1 MIRRY
6 FSLFVFLAFIT
17 NVCCQLPANYK
28 RRFLEADFYY
38 QVDDY
43 QKALDIFEDLLV
55 VDPEN
60 NNLNFLCGLCCTNIP
75 NANTKAINYFE
86 EAVLDI
92 DPSYNWGSYKE
103 TQAPE
108 KAYFL
113 LAKSYHLNA
122 RFEEAIHFY
131 EIFRDSTSLKKFS
144 ETEYVNSQIKSC
156 ELASSMVAKPL
167 KVKFGNLLEKD
178 GGNYSRSHP
187 LLSEN
192 DSLMIY
198 LEFDSN
204 NAKRINMT
212 TRNGDGWSRSRVINL
227 ELGVTSDYS
236 PTALSADGTVLFLVR
251 RDYYI
256 SDIYVSHYR
265 NKRWTKVIP
274 LNSNINT
281 KYKETHASVSAD
293 GNTLYFTSDRKGG
306 YGGMDIYWS
315 RLSPDGEWNDA
326 VNLGPVINTI
336 YNEETPF
343 LTRND
348 TKLYFSSE
356 GHRTMGGY
364 DIFYSQKNENEFWSD
379 PENLGYPVNTAGDD
393 LFYNPGWKDECG
405 YYTWSATGQL
415 KSDIKT
421 ILILPETA
429 QLADRA
435 PMKTMEKENEIH
447 IRSGI
452 KGVAPDEDRQMN
464 ESPPETEVIS
474 TSSGEYQIL
483 NSILFDY
490 NEYRLN
496 EAAKQEVERIFLMMK
511 DLPETTIELTG
522 HTDSK
527 GSPEYN
533 LRLSHKR
540 AQSVAS
546 LLMDLGIEEDRI
558 SIIAQGESLPIAI
571 NKYEDG
577 SDAPNGRMLNRYTS
591 LKIHHLPEDRIKVA
605 GILVPDALRP
615 VQDLSYVV
623 LLTENDHIIK
633 EMPKEFFGSQIAL
646 VKAKR
651 TNLYVSSTFKRKKEA
666 IDLLNNAIDYGFP
679 EARIMETAELKNYIR
694 GRSDGVLENMNA
706 FTIQIMALKRSR
718 DVSYFK
724 ALGPVM
730 KYTGT
735 DGFNRYTYGQYNS
748 REEAMYELASIKAR
762 GYRDSFIISLG
773 MADNTDNL
781 SGSPTIIIQNVRE

>member
-1 MIRRY
+1 M
-6 FSLFVFLAFIT
+6 
-17 NVCCQLPANYK
+17 
-28 RRFLEADFYY
+28 FLEADFYF
-38 QVDDY
+38 QVDDN

-55 VDPEN
+55 VDPDN
-60 NNLNFLCGLCCTNIP
+60 NNLNFLCGLCCTKIP
-75 NANTKAINYFE
+75 NANTKAINYLE
-86 EAVLDI
+86 EAVLDV

-113 LAKSYHLNA
+113 LAKSYHLSA

-131 EIFRDSTSLKKFS
+131 EIYRDSTAHKKFS
-144 ETEYVNSQIKSC
+144 ETEYVNNQIKSC

-178 GGNYSRSHP
+178 GGNYSRSRP
-187 LLSEN
+187 LLSGN

-204 NAKRINMT
+204 NAMMINMT

-236 PTALSADGTVLFLVR
+236 PSALSSDGTELYLVR
-251 RDYYI
+251 RDYYN

-265 NKRWTKVIP
+265 NKRWTKVLP
-274 LNSNINT
+274 LNSNINS
-281 KYKETHASVSAD
+281 KYNETHASVSVE

-306 YGGMDIYWS
+306 YGGTDIYWS
-315 RLSPDGEWNDA
+315 RLKPDGEWNEA

-343 LTRND
+343 LTGND

-364 DIFYSQKNENEFWSD
+364 DIFHSRKNENGLWSD
-379 PENLGYPVNTAGDD
+379 PENLGYPVNTVGDD
-393 LFYNPGWKDECG
+393 VFYNPGWKDECG
-405 YYTWSATGQL
+405 YYTWTVTGQL

-421 ILILPETA
+421 IQILPETV
-429 QLADRA
+429 QLADRT
-435 PMKTMEKENEIH
+435 PVKTGEKANEIH
-447 IRSGI
+447 IRPGI
-452 KGVAPDEDRQMN
+452 KED
-464 ESPPETEVIS
+464 PPEADNQMIESTPETNVIA
-474 TSSGEYQIL
+474 TSFKEYQIL

-496 EAAKQEVERIFLMMK
+496 EAAKQEVERICAMMK

-522 HTDSK
+522 HTDSR

-533 LRLSHKR
+533 LSLSRKR

-546 LLMDLGIEEDRI
+546 LLLNMGIEEDRI
-558 SIIAQGESLPIAI
+558 SIVAQGESSPIAI

-577 SDAPNGRMLNRYTS
+577 SDAPNGRMLNRFTS
-591 LKIHHLPEDRIKVA
+591 IKIHNLPEDRVRVA

-623 LLTENDHIIK
+623 LLTENDQIIN

-646 VKAKR
+646 VKAER
-651 TNLYVSSTFKRKKEA
+651 TNLYVSGTFNRKTEA
-666 IDLLNNAIDYGFP
+666 IDFLNNAIDYGFP

-694 GRSDGVLENMNA
+694 GRSDGVLEDMNA
-706 FTIQIMALKRSR
+706 FTIQIMALKKPR

-735 DGFNRYTYGQYNS
+735 DGFNRYTYGLYKS
-748 REEAMYELASIKAR
+748 REEAMYELSSIKAK
-762 GYRDSFIISLG
+762 GYRDSFVISLE

-781 SGSPTIIIQNVRE
+781 SGSPTIIIQNEKK